1 MPMRIRISV
10 SLETEE
16 EFTREE
22 LKEVVAAATEHRPNF
37 KRASK
42 RASLME
48 AKTQRKR
55 MKKIE
60 GRTKRR
66 RLDLLGD
73 LVTSI

>member
-10 SLETEE
+10 WLETEE

-22 LKEVVAAATEHRPNF
+22 LKEVVAATPEHWPNF
-37 KRASK
+37 KRVSK
-42 RASLME
+42 RTSLME

-55 MKKIE
+55 MKKNE
-60 GRTKRR
+60 RRTKRR